1 MVLLIQIKVTDF
13 SILLIFKFKQ
23 YKNAIIANFVSIYC
37 GKTLDAKRYVLDNN
51 THSRGPL

>member
-1 MVLLIQIKVTDF
+1 MVLLNQIKVTDF

-37 GKTLDAKRYVLDNN
+37 GKTVDAKRYVLDNN